1 MKQPLI
7 SVIIP
12 VYGVEKYIAQCL
24 DSIINQTYKNL
35 EVIVVNDGTRIEV
48 QRLLRSMLLKT
59 VESKYMTFKMEVLA

>member
-35 EVIVVNDGTRIEV
+35 EVIVVNDGTKD
-48 QRLLRSMLLKT
+48 RLLRSMLLKT